1 MVSQMDA
8 LDTTAFRARTTA
20 PDLSLTP
27 TALPPSTTISW
38 TCDFSSTLPPSFS
51 IPLTCEQRPDVCCDF
66 FVKLSWTKMSMSD
79 NDREGYYTCT
89 YDYGERDRNKAL
101 YEGKPV
107 VSPWP
112 Q

>member
-51 IPLTCEQRPDVCCDF
+51 IPLTCEKHADVRCEF
-66 FVKLSWTKMSMSD
+66 FVELSWAKASMSD
-79 NDREGYYTCT
+79 NSRVG
-89 YDYGERDRNKAL
+89 
-101 YEGKPV
+101 
-107 VSPWP
+107 
-112 Q
+112 